1 MTGMHAPAKA
11 EVSDHSSTADDEK
24 DGTAR
29 ADFCGASCTSESA
42 GNGRCQHPCLLSVNG
57 AREPVLFCV
66 VGAAKNHISLFVL
79 LAHTEGH

>member
-1 MTGMHAPAKA
+1 MPMTGTHAPAA
-11 EVSDHSSTADDEK
+11 ADAADHSSTADDEK
-24 DGTAR
+24 DGIAH

-42 GNGRCQHPCLLSVNG
+42 GNGRCLSVNE

-79 LAHTEGH
+79 LVHTAGH